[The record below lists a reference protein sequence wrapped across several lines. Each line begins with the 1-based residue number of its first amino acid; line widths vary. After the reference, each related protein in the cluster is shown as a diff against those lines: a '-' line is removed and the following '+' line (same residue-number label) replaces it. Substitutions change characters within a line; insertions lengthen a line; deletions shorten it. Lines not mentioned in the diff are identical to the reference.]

1 MTVDS
6 NALGGGGA
14 RRPDSK
20 VFSLSPRIDEGE
32 ERGTVTEKGGG
43 REGGGGEVQGG
54 GMEVLS
60 PGRCEKGEV
69 KRS

>member
-6 NALGGGGA
+6 NVLGGA
-14 RRPDSK
+14 RRPDSR
-20 VFSLSPRIDEGE
+20 VYSLSPRIDEGE

-43 REGGGGEVQGG
+43 REGGGGGEVQGG